1 MQKASDDVLPKQD
14 LANRFVRV
22 KQPKR
27 LQTPSKSIKS
37 LSFSLKYIDTQLQ
50 IVRSFPSYFL
60 SPMVLVFYRS
70 HQLLLPKTL
79 IACSAASSSVNRLST
94 RDGRLDRHTLAP
106 VLVKERSNI
115 WLLNNPTENG
125 YLLSKDC
132 QGRPEATEEYE
143 KAIGL
148 QHHSQD
154 RPPDDNKE
162 ETDAKR
168 DGSLIILTLHEE
180 LHGRLEANG

>member
-1 MQKASDDVLPKQD
+1 
-14 LANRFVRV
+14 
-22 KQPKR
+22 
-27 LQTPSKSIKS
+27 
-37 LSFSLKYIDTQLQ
+37 
-50 IVRSFPSYFL
+50 
-60 SPMVLVFYRS
+60 
-70 HQLLLPKTL
+70 
-79 IACSAASSSVNRLST
+79 
-94 RDGRLDRHTLAP
+94 
-106 VLVKERSNI
+106 
-115 WLLNNPTENG
+115 LLNNPTENG